1 MFNKQRCVHKSGTA
15 PFCSGVSVI
24 HTFSIFRLGL
34 DFDTAEEENKSG
46 NANSPILPNASLSM
60 GLQPKSWVGC
70 EESRMLDSVPLR
82 EGV

>member
-24 HTFSIFRLGL
+24 HTFTVFHLGL

-60 GLQPKSWVGC
+60 GVQPKSWVGC